1 MIRFLLVILFLMAW
15 FSALVG
21 AQETNTIVVAKQQA
35 NVPEADLEV
44 GIDESDDEVS
54 DPATPTAEISH
65 TMNRIRQVKEFD
77 KLATEVMQL
86 KATNEQLRQELV
98 KQSTSL
104 PEIKVHSKAI
114 SATQAIA
121 ILSVGEKQFRVWK
134 NSTITVSI
142 RKGMIT
148 PLRVIQ
154 ITPQGIEVEFPE
166 FKKIL
171 MLSE

>member
-1 MIRFLLVILFLMAW
+1 MIRILLVTLFLMAW

-21 AQETNTIVVAKQQA
+21 AQETNTIVVTKQQT
-35 NVPEADLEV
+35 NTPEIDLEAE
-44 GIDESDDEVS
+44 IDESDDEVS
-54 DPATPTAEISH
+54 DPAMPTAEISH
-65 TMNRIRQVKEFD
+65 AMNRIRQVKEFD

-98 KQSTSL
+98 KQATSL
-104 PEIKVHSKAI
+104 PTLKVHSKAI
-114 SATQAIA
+114 SATKAIA
-121 ILSVGEKQFRVWK
+121 ILGVGEKKLRVWQ

-142 RKGMIT
+142 RKGMTT

-171 MLSE
+171 ILSE